1 MNRAQLERTVQSL
14 KAENAALKLRLANR
28 TAQVDLL
35 LQQIED
41 TKTALLYAG
50 LEIHYGESD
59 DDTLLRNPGAV

>member
-1 MNRAQLERTVQSL
+1 MNRTQLEAL

-50 LEIHYGESD
+50 LEIHYGENDDSD
-59 DDTLLRNPGAV
+59 PVQRAPV

>member
-1 MNRAQLERTVQSL
+1 MNRTQLERTLASL

-50 LEIHYGESD
+50 LEIHYGEND
-59 DDTLLRNPGAV
+59 ATEPDRAPA

>member
-35 LQQIED
+35 LQQIEA
-41 TKTALLYAG
+41 TKWALATAG
-50 LEIHYGESD
+50 LEISYGEND